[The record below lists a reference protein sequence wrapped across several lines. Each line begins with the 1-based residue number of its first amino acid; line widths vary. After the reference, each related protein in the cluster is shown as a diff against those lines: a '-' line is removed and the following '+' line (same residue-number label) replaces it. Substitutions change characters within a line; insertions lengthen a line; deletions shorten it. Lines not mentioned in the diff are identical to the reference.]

1 MIRILTSDFKNYEKK
16 DGIKITCPMSNENGL
31 VDQLKNALK
40 RNKKVVFVSSDI
52 NSTPDS
58 VESYARIFFDSMKM
72 VGITFEEYCILDGT
86 KVNKAKEYIENA
98 SFQLGVNPGDD
109 KWTKAETYLQGEDKG
124 TKVKNTDAMASTL
137 TSIGISSGDIST
149 GKVYQLS
156 TSNLEKMGINNVQ
169 SDSED
174 GYYII
179 VYDLDNTTAE
189 IYNTIGYD
197 NKYSLTDIQNI
208 EE

>member
-1 MIRILTSDFKNYEKK
+1 MKK
-16 DGIKITCPMSNENGL
+16 TKTN
-31 VDQLKNALK
+31 QK
-40 RNKKVVFVSSDI
+40 
-52 NSTPDS
+52 
-58 VESYARIFFDSMKM
+58 
-72 VGITFEEYCILDGT
+72 GITLIALIITIIVLLIIAGITVYSGKDSIRKANLEGLKTNMLLIQ
-86 KVNKAKEYIENA
+86 AKEYIENA

-124 TKVKNTDAMASTL
+124 TKVESGGDMATTL
-137 TSIGISSGDIST
+137 INIGIKSEDIQT

-169 SDSED
+169 SDSEN

-197 NKYSLTDIQNI
+197 NKYSLTDIERI
-208 EE
+208 EI

>member
-1 MIRILTSDFKNYEKK
+1 MKK
-16 DGIKITCPMSNENGL
+16 TE
-31 VDQLKNALK
+31 
-40 RNKKVVFVSSDI
+40 I
-52 NSTPDS
+52 NQ
-58 VESYARIFFDSMKM
+58 K
-72 VGITFEEYCILDGT
+72 GITLVALIITIIVLLIIAGITVYSGKDSIRKTNLEGLKTNMLLIQT
-86 KVNKAKEYIENA
+86 KAKEYIENA

-197 NKYSLTDIQNI
+197 NKYSLTDIEKI
-208 EE
+208 EI

>member
-1 MIRILTSDFKNYEKK
+1 MKK
-16 DGIKITCPMSNENGL
+16 TKTN
-31 VDQLKNALK
+31 QK
-40 RNKKVVFVSSDI
+40 
-52 NSTPDS
+52 
-58 VESYARIFFDSMKM
+58 
-72 VGITFEEYCILDGT
+72 GITLIALIITIIVLLIIAGITVYSGKDSIRKANLEGLKTNMLLIQT
-86 KVNKAKEYIENA
+86 KAKEYIENA

-124 TKVKNTDAMASTL
+124 TKVESGGDMATTL
-137 TSIGISSGDIST
+137 INIGIKSEDIQT

-169 SDSED
+169 SDSEN
-174 GYYII
+174 GYNII

-197 NKYSLTDIQNI
+197 NKYSLTDIERI
-208 EE
+208 EI

>member
-1 MIRILTSDFKNYEKK
+1 MREQK
-16 DGIKITCPMSNENGL
+16 
-31 VDQLKNALK
+31 
-40 RNKKVVFVSSDI
+40 
-52 NSTPDS
+52 
-58 VESYARIFFDSMKM
+58 
-72 VGITFEEYCILDGT
+72 GITLIAITLTVIVMLIIASITVYYGT
-86 KVNKAKEYIENA
+86 DLIQNAKLQDLKTNMLLIQTKAKEYIENA

-109 KWTKAETYLQGEDKG
+109 KWTKAEEYLQGEDKG
-124 TKVKNTDAMASTL
+124 TKVESGGEMATTL
-137 TSIGISSGDIST
+137 INIGIKSEDIQT

-169 SDSED
+169 SDSEN

-197 NKYSLTDIQNI
+197 NKYSLTDIERI
-208 EE
+208 EI